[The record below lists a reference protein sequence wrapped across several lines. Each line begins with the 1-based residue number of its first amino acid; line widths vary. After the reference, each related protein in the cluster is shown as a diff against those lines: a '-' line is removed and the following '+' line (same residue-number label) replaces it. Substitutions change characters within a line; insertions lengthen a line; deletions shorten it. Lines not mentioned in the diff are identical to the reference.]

1 VAEVRLL
8 AFHLPLCDQCTNIAH
23 IEQTQDPPMT
33 DVAQRSTSRS
43 SRLGIRATPAQEAIL
58 KRAAEARHKSL
69 TEFILDSACSAAEQ
83 TLLDQRLFVVPTA
96 QYEALLK
103 MLDRPAR
110 ANPGLKRLF
119 SKKAPWEKR

>member
-1 VAEVRLL
+1 MGSLNASGNTM
-8 AFHLPLCDQCTNIAH
+8 TNVTRRPA
-23 IEQTQDPPMT
+23 
-33 DVAQRSTSRS
+33 SRS
-43 SRLGIRATPAQEAIL
+43 ARLGIRATPEQEAIL

-83 TLLDQRLFVVPTA
+83 TSLDQRLFVVPDS
-96 QYEALLK
+96 QYEALIE

-119 SKKAPWEKR
+119 ANKAPWDKR